1 MYLEPGWCQLCYVMI
16 CSWLWTKFT
25 KGKPLYRVSIQSFVM
40 KVVAGAVGCKPS
52 RCCFWFYFTNSLCF
66 MWAPRCASLQPFL
79 AWKFW
84 NTLFSQ
90 NNFQCNFLI
99 DPFKSCLFLYSMNF
113 TKLHK
118 MALTQWRNDAAADS
132 PRTWGEVISLR
143 SILDS
148 VTKPMTPASLA
159 PTLPVLL
166 FFEST
171 DASERLWYEKLKRR
185 SALAGDI

>member
-1 MYLEPGWCQLCYVMI
+1 MP
-16 CSWLWTKFT
+16 
-25 KGKPLYRVSIQSFVM
+25 
-40 KVVAGAVGCKPS
+40 
-52 RCCFWFYFTNSLCF
+52 
-66 MWAPRCASLQPFL
+66 
-79 AWKFW
+79 
-84 NTLFSQ
+84 
-90 NNFQCNFLI
+90 
-99 DPFKSCLFLYSMNF
+99 
-113 TKLHK
+113 
-118 MALTQWRNDAAADS
+118 LTQWRNDAAADS

-159 PTLPVLL
+159 PTLPVLV